1 MAVSRKQLMR
11 LIRLVARLKENR
23 YPNCATFAEELRG
36 LDLEENLNLACTPKT
51 IARDIAVLKRDFGA
65 PIAFDFMQNGYYL
78 TNHGWTFSCPQIYD
92 DTSLLSAVLGARVA
106 EHIFPQPLKQQIRDA
121 VDYLLTGNESDF
133 LDTTQINSLV
143 VIPSN
148 RTPIDADVFMP
159 LFHAWQRH
167 EICRISYTDS
177 RGNATER
184 NFEPH
189 ALIFYDGMWY
199 AKGFCHKRQEMRT
212 LALPRMKSV
221 VLSGIR
227 FTPDPKIVAT
237 ANEEGIFD
245 HDMVEN
251 VIVHCDDQLA
261 KIIQTRPL
269 HHEQEVVECPDGGCN
284 ICVKR
289 MTRFHLVTWVMR
301 QCGRATI
308 VQPEECR
315 KEVAG
320 FAEKIHILHISKK
333 SFNHGK

>member
-1 MAVSRKQLMR
+1 MAVGRKQLVR

-23 YPNCATFAEELRG
+23 YPNCTIFAAELRQ
-36 LDLEENLNLACTPKT
+36 LDLEENLNVSCTAKT
-51 IARDIAVLKRDFGA
+51 IARDIAVLKRDFDA
-65 PIAFDFMQNGYYL
+65 PIAFDASQNGYYL
-78 TNHGWTFSCPQIYD
+78 TDHDWTFSCPQIFD
-92 DTSLLSAVLGARVA
+92 DTCMLSAVLGARVG
-106 EHIFPQPLKQQIRDA
+106 EHIFPQPLKQRIRDA
-121 VDYLLTGNESDF
+121 VDYLLTNNNPSF
-133 LDTTQINSLV
+133 LDTTQVDSLV

-148 RTPIDADVFMP
+148 RAPIDANVFIP

-177 RGNATER
+177 RGNDTER

-189 ALIFYDGMWY
+189 ALIFYDGVWY
-199 AKGFCHKRQEMRT
+199 AKGFCHKRKEMRT

-221 VLSGIR
+221 VLSGVS
-227 FTPDPKIVAT
+227 FTPDPKIIAT

-245 HDMVEN
+245 HDMVSD

-269 HHEQEVVECPDGGCN
+269 HHEQEIVECTDSGCD
-284 ICVKR
+284 IHVKQ

-308 VQPEECR
+308 FHPEECR
-315 KEVAG
+315 REIEE
-320 FAEKIHILHISKK
+320 FAKK
-333 SFNHGK
+333 LIEDHFTK